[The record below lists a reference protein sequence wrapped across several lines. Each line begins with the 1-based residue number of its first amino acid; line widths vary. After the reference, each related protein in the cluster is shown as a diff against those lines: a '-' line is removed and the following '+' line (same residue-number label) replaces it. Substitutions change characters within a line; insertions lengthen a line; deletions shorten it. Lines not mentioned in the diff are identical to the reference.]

1 MRRFLLDQ
9 VRQELGPDYDVATHF
24 TPRYNPWDQR
34 LCAVPDGDMF
44 AAIREGR
51 AEVVTDHIDHFTATG
66 LQLKSG
72 AHLEADIVV
81 LATGLNLKF
90 AGGVE
95 YQIDEKPVDFTEHY
109 IYRGMMFS
117 DMPNMAFTVGYT
129 NSSWTLKVELTA
141 NYMCR
146 LLNHMQNQG
155 HDCVVP
161 RLKDSITEEPFLDF
175 NAGYVL
181 RSRDRFPK
189 QGNRLPWKNYQNYVK
204 DFISLRLGKLRD
216 KELEFR

>member
-1 MRRFLLDQ
+1 LRRFLLDQ

-90 AGGVE
+90 AGGVS
-95 YQIDEKPVDFTEHY
+95 IKST
-109 IYRGMMFS
+109 RS
-117 DMPNMAFTVGYT
+117 L
-129 NSSWTLKVELTA
+129 STLPST
-141 NYMCR
+141 
-146 LLNHMQNQG
+146 
-155 HDCVVP
+155 
-161 RLKDSITEEPFLDF
+161 I
-175 NAGYVL
+175 
-181 RSRDRFPK
+181 
-189 QGNRLPWKNYQNYVK
+189 
-204 DFISLRLGKLRD
+204 FIAA
-216 KELEFR
+216 